1 MLNETLCDQDKQKQ
15 AHLTTVDFYFK
26 KLMSFKRLSVDL
38 YVKLEALREEDDSK
52 DRMKFLKTLNKQR
65 EEEENFFLDSEEGN
79 QNKGFEDVNM
89 GD

>member
-1 MLNETLCDQDKQKQ
+1 
-15 AHLTTVDFYFK
+15 LTQVDFYLK
-26 KLMSFKRLSVDL
+26 KLLSFKRLSVDL

-65 EEEENFFLDSEEGN
+65 EEEDNFFLDTEEGN
-79 QNKGFEDVNM
+79 NNKGFEDVTM

>member
-1 MLNETLCDQDKQKQ
+1 M
-15 AHLTTVDFYFK
+15 DFYLK
-26 KLMSFKRLSVDL
+26 KLLSFKRLSVDL

-65 EEEENFFLDSEEGN
+65 EEEENFFLDTEEGN
-79 QNKGFEDVNM
+79 NNKGFEDVNM

>member
-1 MLNETLCDQDKQKQ
+1 MTQ
-15 AHLTTVDFYFK
+15 VDFYLK
-26 KLMSFKRLSVDL
+26 KLLSFKRLSVDL

-65 EEEENFFLDSEEGN
+65 EEEDNFFLDTEEGN
-79 QNKGFEDVNM
+79 NNKGFEDVTM

>member
-1 MLNETLCDQDKQKQ
+1 
-15 AHLTTVDFYFK
+15 
-26 KLMSFKRLSVDL
+26 MSFKRLSVDL

-65 EEEENFFLDSEEGN
+65 EEEDNFFLDTEEGN
-79 QNKGFEDVNM
+79 NNKGFEDVTM

>member
-1 MLNETLCDQDKQKQ
+1 M
-15 AHLTTVDFYFK
+15 DFYLK
-26 KLMSFKRLSVDL
+26 KLLSFKRLSVDL

-65 EEEENFFLDSEEGN
+65 EEEDNFFLDTEEGN
-79 QNKGFEDVNM
+79 NNKGFEDVNM

>member
-1 MLNETLCDQDKQKQ
+1 
-15 AHLTTVDFYFK
+15 
-26 KLMSFKRLSVDL
+26 MSFKRLSVDL

-52 DRMKFLKTLNKQR
+52 DRMKFLKTINKQR
-65 EEEENFFLDSEEGN
+65 EEEENFFLDCEEGN